1 MLEGGQTS
9 EAQVVAFEAVE
20 PRLRALRRSLEPH
33 IARHPLAPVP
43 RDTLVLARTVLSDI
57 RRVVSREGGPG
68 LAPLHGT
75 PSMLELDARLDLAGT
90 ALSVFEKRYKVYD
103 ERKDDDVWQ
112 IAANRLLEQL
122 EKLDKTL

>member
-9 EAQVVAFEAVE
+9 EAQVIAFEAVQ
-20 PRLRALRRSLEPH
+20 PRLWALRRSLEPH
-33 IARHPLAPVP
+33 IARRPLAPVP
-43 RDTLVLARTVLSDI
+43 PDTLVLARVVLRDV

-90 ALSVFEKRYKVYD
+90 ALSVFKKRYKVWD
-103 ERKDDDVWQ
+103 EVQDDDVWQ
-112 IAANRLLEQL
+112 VAANRLLEQL
-122 EKLDKTL
+122 QKLEKTF